1 MNNRQ
6 LACEIAKSLFTNGA
20 GKRAHR
26 LVLEMSNGSNGGGWI
41 ESSVARVIEEHLDAI
56 QQPAQ
61 QQGGQRAGEC
71 PPHIASKDGRYC
83 ISCGLM
89 LPPTYYVPRQ
99 PSPYGEE

>member
-56 QQPAQ
+56 QQPAPAPTAHS
-61 QQGGQRAGEC
+61 GGEQAGE
-71 PPHIASKDGRYC
+71 IC
-83 ISCGLM
+83 I
-89 LPPTYYVPRQ
+89 
-99 PSPYGEE
+99 